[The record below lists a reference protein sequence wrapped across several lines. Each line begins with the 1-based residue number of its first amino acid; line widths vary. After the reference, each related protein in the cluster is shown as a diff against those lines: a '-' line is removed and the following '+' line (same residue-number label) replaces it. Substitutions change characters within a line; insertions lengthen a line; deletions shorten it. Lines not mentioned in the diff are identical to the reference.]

1 MKMQR
6 CLEEMIDDELTAFRS
21 VVEEHGALSRCD
33 SETIG
38 TRTSCRSDTL
48 DLNGLKNERL
58 LMQRLGFV
66 EHVYALDERIK
77 FAEDRQK
84 ADLERRQKEQRDR
97 RMRMLVAT
105 HARRLTQYEADLAD
119 ERATT
124 VADQGDKALALAEK
138 HRVERDEFVERTLR
152 TATLHDV
159 SATACACPNRYV
171 CRHNRTASYKLR
183 KRNPLVIKYRNAAR
197 KLRKSKRPSEAAD
210 FEAKAQA
217 LDRREAIA
225 WTKRVQESAL
235 RTKLPLLI
243 AQQEKASKTLR
254 LRHEQT
260 LCNMDVRHRNDAR
273 NLDRVLECE
282 RSKAACKMIK
292 IQKQQRSV
300 GVDMDGTQRRS
311 SKAAVDGVGAELP
324 TGAMSAN
331 IRAAMLQMQEDAAEG
346 RSVQDDLDDYLDDL
360 GDDDGGAQ
368 PAPAKKSVAFSGA
381 WSTPAA
387 AGLQNST
394 PIFTVA
400 AP

>member
-1 MKMQR
+1 M
-6 CLEEMIDDELTAFRS
+6 
-21 VVEEHGALSRCD
+21 
-33 SETIG
+33 
-38 TRTSCRSDTL
+38 
-48 DLNGLKNERL
+48 
-58 LMQRLGFV
+58 
-66 EHVYALDERIK
+66 
-77 FAEDRQK
+77 
-84 ADLERRQKEQRDR
+84 
-97 RMRMLVAT
+97 
-105 HARRLTQYEADLAD
+105 
-119 ERATT
+119 
-124 VADQGDKALALAEK
+124 
-138 HRVERDEFVERTLR
+138 
-152 TATLHDV
+152 
-159 SATACACPNRYV
+159 
-171 CRHNRTASYKLR
+171 
-183 KRNPLVIKYRNAAR
+183 VIKYRNAAR
-197 KLRKSKRPSEAAD
+197 KLRKSKRPSEAAE

-273 NLDRVLECE
+273 NLERVLECE

-300 GVDMDGTQRRS
+300 GVDMDGTGRRS
-311 SKAAVDGVGAELP
+311 SKAAMDGVGAELP

-331 IRAAMLQMQEDAAEG
+331 IRAAMLQAQEDAAEG

-360 GDDDGGAQ
+360 GDDDGGPR

-381 WSTPAA
+381 WSPPAA